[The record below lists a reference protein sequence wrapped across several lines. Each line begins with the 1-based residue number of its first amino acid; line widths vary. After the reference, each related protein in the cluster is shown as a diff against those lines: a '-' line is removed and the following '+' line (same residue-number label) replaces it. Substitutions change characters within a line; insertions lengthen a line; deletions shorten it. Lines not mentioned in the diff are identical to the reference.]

1 VRLGYLSRLLSMAKM
16 SGGARRLAVAA
27 AGERICLESVLVAR
41 EEGLVEPILYGDAP
55 VIEGLLAEMGRRPD
69 GFNIRHVSDAQEA
82 AERAVEAVATGQAQ
96 LLMKGL
102 VQTGD
107 LFHAYFDPRWKLRD
121 PDRRLSH
128 VGLFEVPGYGRLFA
142 MTDAAINVAPD
153 EDRFMDICRNAVEF
167 TRRLGWSRPKVALL
181 AASSRVNRRQPATA
195 LAARVAER
203 AAREIPDAIFAG
215 PMAIDEA
222 LSPQAAA
229 TKGLAGEI
237 CGDADVLV
245 VPAIEV
251 GNVFY
256 KTMTALHHAKVVG
269 AVVGGRAPVVLT
281 SRADSEETKLVTVAL
296 SCYLAEPRA

>member
-1 VRLGYLSRLLSMAKM
+1 MAKQ
-16 SGGARRLAVAA
+16 SGPARRMAVAA
-27 AGERICLESVLVAR
+27 AAERVCLESVLVAR
-41 EEGLVEPILYGDAP
+41 EEGLVEPILYGDRPA
-55 VIEGLLAEMGRRPD
+55 VEGLLSGLGRDPAGFEICHVPD
-69 GFNIRHVSDAQEA
+69 PLEA
-82 AERAVEAVATGQAQ
+82 AERAVEAVATGRAQ

-107 LFHAYFDPRWKLRD
+107 LFHVYFDPRWKLRES
-121 PDRRLSH
+121 DRRLSH
-128 VGLFEVPGYGRLFA
+128 VGIFEVPGYGRLFA
-142 MTDAAINVAPD
+142 MTDAAISVAPD
-153 EDRFMDICRNAVEF
+153 EDRFVAICRNAVELMH
-167 TRRLGWSRPKVALL
+167 RLGWSCPKVALL
-181 AASSRVNRRQPATA
+181 AASSRVNPRQPATA
-195 LAARVAER
+195 LAARVAQR
-203 AAREIPDAIFAG
+203 AAREIPGAVFAG

-229 TKGLAGEI
+229 TKGLAGAI
-237 CGDADVLV
+237 AGDADVLV
-245 VPAIEV
+245 VPALEV